1 MNRMRTRNEQNGV
14 GEMNGEELQNTI
26 AESIRAVAEQ
36 VITNADEYARNM
48 DYATGLRI
56 VMDFEINSVPRI
68 RVEKDVNAVQAII
81 DNRCRIWT
89 RTTERE

>member
-1 MNRMRTRNEQNGV
+1 
-14 GEMNGEELQNTI
+14 MNGEELQQTI

-36 VITNADEYARNM
+36 VISNAEEYARGM

-56 VMDFEINSVPRI
+56 VMDFQINSVPRI
-68 RVEKDVNAVQAII
+68 RVEKDINAVQAIF

-89 RTTERE
+89 RTTEQD